1 MNFFSNIKK
10 YIEESLAELKKVN
23 WPSRNEVVS
32 LSIRVIIFSLIVAL
46 ILSFF
51 DAIILTIY

>member
-1 MNFFSNIKK
+1 MIERISK
-10 YIEESLAELKKVN
+10 YIKESLAEIKKVN
-23 WPSRNEVVS
+23 WLSKNEVII

-46 ILSFF
+46 ILSIF